1 MVDIS
6 RREVLRDS
14 ESMHVGIGRTTSI
27 PVAANTG
34 RRSILITGCSS
45 GIGYHCAHALK
56 KRGWRVFA
64 TCRKQQDCDRLAAEG
79 LEAIQMDYEDGESI
93 RTAFEE
99 VMRRT
104 GGTLDA
110 LFNNGAYSHP
120 GAIEDLSIDHVRR
133 LFEANVFGWFDLT
146 NRALKVMRK
155 QGHGRIV
162 NCSSVLG
169 FVAVRFT
176 GAYVASKFA
185 IEGWSDALR
194 LELKGSGIDV
204 SIIQPGPIDSRMI
217 ENARTRFLETV
228 DVRNSPFRNSYGR
241 EISRIA
247 NRTRSHNFRR
257 GPEAVFDK
265 LVLAIE
271 SPRPRARYRI
281 TIPTRVGA
289 WLKRV
294 LPTRIMDRVLLGQR

>member
-6 RREVLRDS
+6 RRDMIRDTD
-14 ESMHVGIGRTTSI
+14 VAPPGAARQAGT
-27 PVAANTG
+27 PLAANTA
-34 RRSILITGCSS
+34 RKSILITGCSS

-56 KRGWRVFA
+56 KRGWRVIA
-64 TCRKQQDCDRLAAEG
+64 SCRKQEDCDRLASEG
-79 LEAIQMDYEDGESI
+79 LETVRMDYADPASI
-93 RTAFEE
+93 KSAFDE

-120 GAIEDLSIDHVRR
+120 GAIEDLTVDHLRE
-133 LFEANVFGWFDLT
+133 LFETNVFGWFDLT
-146 NRALKVMRK
+146 KRVLPVMRK
-155 QGHGRIV
+155 QGSGRII

-176 GAYVASKFA
+176 GAYAASKHA
-185 IEGWSDALR
+185 VEGWSDALR
-194 LELKGSGIDV
+194 LELKGTGIDV
-204 SIIQPGPIDSRMI
+204 SIIQPGPIHSRMI
-217 ENARTRFLETV
+217 EHARVRFMETI
-228 DVRNSPFRNSYGR
+228 DVRNSPFRGDYGR
-241 EISRIA
+241 ELSRLA
-247 NRTRSHNFRR
+247 SGARSSNFTL

-265 LVLAIE
+265 LVLALE
-271 SPRPRARYRI
+271 SPHPRARYRI